1 MNMFKRLLVA
11 ADGSENSIR
20 AAKEAAKL
28 AQLSE
33 DTEVEMV
40 YVLELATLKS
50 DVLQSRDID
59 TLEAERRKRLLPVE
73 EVFSKMDIPYKL
85 TVLNGDPGTEIA
97 EYANK
102 SSCDMVI
109 IGSRGLNAIQEMV
122 LGSVSHKVAKR
133 VKAPVLI
140 VK

>member
-1 MNMFKRLLVA
+1 MLKRLLVA

-20 AAKEAAKL
+20 AAKEAARL
-28 AQLSE
+28 GQLSE
-33 DTEVEMV
+33 GAEVEII
-40 YVLELATLKS
+40 YVMDFSKS
-50 DVLQSRDID
+50 KSEVLQSQNLE
-59 TLEAERRKRLLPVE
+59 TLEAERRKRLIPVE
-73 EVFSKMDIPYKL
+73 EVFAKASIPHKL
-85 TVLNGDPGTEIA
+85 TMLNGDPGPAIV

-109 IGSRGLNAIQEMV
+109 VGSRGLNALQEMV

-133 VKAPVLI
+133 VKALVLI

>member
-1 MNMFKRLLVA
+1 MLKRLIVA
-11 ADGSENSIR
+11 ADGSNNSLR
-20 AAKEAAKL
+20 AAEKAALL
-28 AQLSE
+28 AQMSE
-33 DTEVEMV
+33 GIEVEII
-40 YVLELATLKS
+40 YVVDFSKS
-50 DVLQSRDID
+50 KSEVLQSQNIEE
-59 TLEAERRKRLLPVE
+59 LEAERRKKLLPVE
-73 EVFSKMDIPYKL
+73 EVFKNANIPHTL
-85 TVLNGDPGTEIA
+85 TMLHGDPGPAIV

-109 IGSRGLNAIQEMV
+109 VGSRGLNTLQEMV